1 MLFLVQFHKSVY
13 FSRGLRVSILQVRI
27 IQEFFFFFLISMN
40 RLLPTTSNQSATKLE
55 LVINSKKLSSSVT
68 WISKQ
73 VYKKGHRIRHK
84 EELN

>member
-13 FSRGLRVSILQVRI
+13 FSRSLRVSILQVRI
-27 IQEFFFFFLISMN
+27 IQEFFFFLISMN
-40 RLLPTTSNQSATKLE
+40 RLLPTRSNQSATKLE